1 MIFPSKQQKVNTLYI
16 SIFKTTFWILSMW
29 LSHFVCNPQQI
40 CSSVYTAILWT
51 TDVTSIGDLRHQ
63 RLHAFGFVWHL
74 LAGSSHGLDGPACEH
89 YQRWGLIQICILEYF
104 WKESLSRDGSRLG
117 VLDQIFEKVSD

>member
-1 MIFPSKQQKVNTLYI
+1 MVIFPSKQQKVNTLYI

-74 LAGSSHGLDGPACEH
+74 LAGSSNSYGWTCMRALPKMGFDPDLHPGIFLEGIFIT
-89 YQRWGLIQICILEYF
+89 RW
-104 WKESLSRDGSRLG
+104 
-117 VLDQIFEKVSD
+117 FEIGRIRSNL